1 MTTMALTGFGRSVW
15 CVPGIGLVTGRFA
28 SGRVALAQSIL
39 RRLQTPRGALRGGR
53 EEERYGLDLP
63 GLVGSTGASVAVVTL
78 PGMIQAE
85 LLKDSRISA
94 VRATVTPTQT
104 AGSIALLVLLDVTP
118 ADEGEAFPLT
128 LEVDAVSV
136 TVIGG
141 LS

>member
-1 MTTMALTGFGRSVW
+1 MTAPVGFGRSVW

-28 SGRVALAQSIL
+28 AGRVALAHSIL

-53 EEERYGLDLP
+53 EEERFGIDLP
-63 GLVGSTGASVAVVTL
+63 GLVGSMGSAVAVVTL

-85 LLKDSRISA
+85 LLKDNRVAA
-94 VRATVTPTQT
+94 VKATVTPTQT
-104 AGSIALLVLLDVTP
+104 AGAIALLVLLDVTP

>member
-1 MTTMALTGFGRSVW
+1 MTTTAPVGFGRSVW

-28 SGRVALAQSIL
+28 SGQVALAQSIL
-39 RRLQTPRGALRGGR
+39 RRLQTPRGSLRGGR
-53 EEERYGLDLP
+53 DEERFGLDLP

-85 LLKDSRISA
+85 LLKDNRIAA
-94 VRATVTPTQT
+94 VKATVTPTQT
-104 AGSIALLVLLDVTP
+104 EGAVELLVLIDVTP
-118 ADEGEAFPLT
+118 ADESETFSLT
-128 LEVDAVSV
+128 LEVDAVLV